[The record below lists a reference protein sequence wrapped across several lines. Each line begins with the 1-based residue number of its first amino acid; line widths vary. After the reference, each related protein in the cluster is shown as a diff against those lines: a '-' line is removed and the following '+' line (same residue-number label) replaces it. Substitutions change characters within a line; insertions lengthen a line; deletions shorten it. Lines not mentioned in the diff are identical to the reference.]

1 MSLSDCCPAQLEA
14 IKGRRVFHF
23 FCPVPGT
30 GIDESA
36 SVTVTVTVNRTEV
49 TAESSLLSLLRIPSQ
64 AFIRSIFLPQ

>member
-36 SVTVTVTVNRTEV
+36 SVTVNRTEV